1 MGFCCKILSLLSKS
15 LFTMTTSQ
23 RACKPVMTTRAF
35 SRRNQHRAK
44 VLCWK
49 SGGRKKVLVML
60 GYHSI
65 QLMLS
70 IKHDKSDFGR
80 NSPLTERRTSS
91 ANHLFTL
98 HTAAHADHREA
109 IPILHVKYRAQ
120 FLLGVGWGGMS
131 YWVYVTLSCHNW
143 KRNDFHYS
151 GAYLFTSFV
160 YCTNVYWSV
169 IHGIKRKPHLS
180 VVWNWYHFVAIA
192 ILHQPRPTDSA
203 DINTRLQL
211 SDTSS
216 IPPMHGG
223 FLLWLPRVP
232 GQVSNDIANCTSCHG
247 EHKSERSEEVK

>member
-1 MGFCCKILSLLSKS
+1 M
-15 LFTMTTSQ
+15 
-23 RACKPVMTTRAF
+23 
-35 SRRNQHRAK
+35 
-44 VLCWK
+44 
-49 SGGRKKVLVML
+49 
-60 GYHSI
+60 
-65 QLMLS
+65 
-70 IKHDKSDFGR
+70 
-80 NSPLTERRTSS
+80 SS

-98 HTAAHADHREA
+98 HTAAYADHREA

-120 FLLGVGWGGMS
+120 FSLGVGWGGMS

-143 KRNDFHYS
+143 KHNDFHYT

-211 SDTSS
+211 NDTSS

-223 FLLWLPRVP
+223 FLLR
-232 GQVSNDIANCTSCHG
+232 SCGNILCLG
-247 EHKSERSEEVK
+247 EWHCYIIVVWGIYPS

>member
-1 MGFCCKILSLLSKS
+1 M
-15 LFTMTTSQ
+15 
-23 RACKPVMTTRAF
+23 
-35 SRRNQHRAK
+35 
-44 VLCWK
+44 
-49 SGGRKKVLVML
+49 
-60 GYHSI
+60 
-65 QLMLS
+65 
-70 IKHDKSDFGR
+70 
-80 NSPLTERRTSS
+80 
-91 ANHLFTL
+91 
-98 HTAAHADHREA
+98 HADHREA
-109 IPILHVKYRAQ
+109 IPILHVKNRAQ
-120 FLLGVGWGGMS
+120 FLLGLGWGGMS

-223 FLLWLPRVP
+223 FLLICNIGLYWTPISRCEPDSLTAINTYRITTEFARP
-232 GQVSNDIANCTSCHG
+232 
-247 EHKSERSEEVK
+247 K